1 MAGPSRVLRNRVMV
15 GSGLFYLLIG
25 GLTLFLAQPLT
36 NYFSLRGTWVL
47 TFGLTSFLMGTG
59 VLLLAYL
66 RGDLIPSDKLSRDVY
81 DTLVRNRTVESF
93 PDDLRRL
100 SSELVTLKE
109 VVAKVQSD
117 PGRLKELNA
126 EERASLRSELK
137 AQLEGVLAND
147 LVKQIEEK
155 YSAKIADDAQVSQIR
170 KGFEITSLR
179 LRQEIAA
186 LSRRSNV
193 NLVIGVLTTV
203 VAVVMLGY
211 LVWGSR
217 IAFTNLPD
225 LLSHFIP
232 RISVAAFIEVFS
244 FFFLKLYKSNLEEIK
259 YFQNEL
265 TNVEMRVIAYEA
277 ALLGQENK
285 SIPPIIEQLIRTDRN
300 IMTLPAQTLSKN
312 DARQLEPKDIAE
324 LLDKIGKLLSLG
336 THK

>member
-1 MAGPSRVLRNRVMV
+1 
-15 GSGLFYLLIG
+15 LIG
-25 GLTLFLAQPLT
+25 ALTLFLAQPLT
-36 NYFSLRGTWVL
+36 YYFNFRGSLVL
-47 TFGLTSFLMGTG
+47 IFGSGSFLIGTG
-59 VLLLAYL
+59 FLLFAYL
-66 RGDLIPSDKLSRDVY
+66 RGDLISSAKLSRDVY

-93 PDDLRRL
+93 PDDLLRL
-100 SSELVTLKE
+100 SSELLILKE

-126 EERASLRSELK
+126 DERASLRSELK
-137 AQLEGVLAND
+137 TQLEGVLAND
-147 LVKQIEEK
+147 LVVQIEEK
-155 YSAKIADDAQVSQIR
+155 YSAKIADDAQASQIR

-203 VAVVMLGY
+203 VAVAMLAY

-217 IAFTNLPD
+217 VTFTTLPD

-265 TNVEMRVIAYEA
+265 TNVEMRIIAYEA
-277 ALLGQENK
+277 ALLSQENK

-300 IMTLPAQTLSKN
+300 IMLPAQTLSKN
-312 DARQLEPKDIAE
+312 DTRQLEPKDIAE
-324 LLDKIGKLLSLG
+324 LLDKLGKLLSVG